1 MCCDEGVSDTAVSPP
16 RSSDVR
22 PWALVG
28 LLAATFTVAGL
39 GSLATISNVD
49 GWYADADKPWF
60 TPPSAVFGPVW
71 TTLYALMAVAAWLAL
86 RRGVDLTLWWVQL
99 ALNLAWTPVFFAAQW
114 LWGGVAV
121 IVALDVVLALTILRF
136 RRASPLAAA
145 LLLPYLAWVL
155 FATALSVGVAS
166 MN

>member
-1 MCCDEGVSDTAVSPP
+1 MSHAAVSSP
-16 RSSDVR
+16 RSSDLR
-22 PWALVG
+22 PWALLG
-28 LLAATFTVAGL
+28 LLAATFAVAGL
-39 GSLATISNVD
+39 GSLATIDNVQ

-60 TPPSAVFGPVW
+60 TPPNWVFGPTW
-71 TTLYALMAVAAWLAL
+71 TVLYALMAVAAWLAL
-86 RRGVDLTLWWVQL
+86 RRGADLTLWWVQL

-136 RRASPLAAA
+136 RRASVPAAV

-155 FATALSVGVAS
+155 YATALSIGVAS
-166 MN
+166 LN